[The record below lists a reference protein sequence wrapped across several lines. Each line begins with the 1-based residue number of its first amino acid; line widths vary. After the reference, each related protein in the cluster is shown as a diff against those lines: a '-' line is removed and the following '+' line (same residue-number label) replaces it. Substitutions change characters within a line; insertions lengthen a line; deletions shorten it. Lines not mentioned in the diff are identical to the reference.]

1 MPSRASTWASL
12 AVLTLIWGTTW
23 AAIRIG
29 LEGIPPAVG
38 IAFRFGIAS
47 TVLFAVSP
55 LFGARFGRS
64 RIEKRLWL
72 VNAVLTFS
80 FPYGILYWAE
90 QWVPSGLAAVLWAT
104 FPLLVAMVSHW
115 MLPEHRLSWR
125 GWLGIA
131 IGFAGVAIIFSHD
144 FSALGGKQVA
154 FASCVLLLSPLS
166 ASIGSVSIKK
176 WGHDVHPFSM
186 AAVPMALTAVL
197 MGLVALFGEPQ
208 RAIVFDTR
216 STGALLYLAI
226 LGSAVPFVIYF
237 WLLKHNTPTTL
248 SLINYAIPVV
258 AVAVG
263 SLLLDEP
270 VTGRMVVGAAFVV
283 AGVAAVALGGKKA
296 P

>member
-29 LEGIPPAVG
+29 LEGIPPATG
-38 IAFRFGIAS
+38 IALRFAIAAA
-47 TVLFAVSP
+47 VLLAVSP

-64 RIEKRLWL
+64 RLERKLWL
-72 VNAVLTFS
+72 ANAVLTFAI
-80 FPYGILYWAE
+80 PYGVLYWAE

-104 FPLLVAMVSHW
+104 FPLLVALVSHW
-115 MLPEHRLSWR
+115 GLPEHRLSRR
-125 GWLGIA
+125 GWVGIA

-144 FSALGGKQVA
+144 FGALGGRQVA
-154 FASCVLLLSPLS
+154 LAACVLLLSPLS
-166 ASIGSVSIKK
+166 ASFGSVTIKK
-176 WGHDVHPFSM
+176 WGHDVHPFSIS
-186 AAVPMALTAVL
+186 AVPMAITAAL
-197 MGLVALFGEPQ
+197 MGILAWAGESH
-208 RAIVFDTR
+208 RAVVFTTR
-216 STGALLYLAI
+216 STGAVLYLAV
-226 LGSAVPFVIYF
+226 LGSAVPFVLYF
-237 WLLKHNTPTTL
+237 WLLKRESPTTL

-283 AGVAAVALGGKKA
+283 AGVAAVAMGGKTG
-296 P
+296 

>member
-1 MPSRASTWASL
+1 
-12 AVLTLIWGTTW
+12 VLTLIWGTTW

-29 LEGIPPAVG
+29 LEGIPPATG
-38 IAFRFGIAS
+38 IALRFAIAAA
-47 TVLFAVSP
+47 VLFAVSP

-72 VNAVLTFS
+72 ANAVLTFS
-80 FPYGILYWAE
+80 IPYGVLYWAE

-104 FPLLVAMVSHW
+104 FPLLVALVSHW
-115 MLPEHRLSWR
+115 ALPEHRLAPR

-131 IGFAGVAIIFSHD
+131 VGFAGVAIIFSHD
-144 FSALGGKQVA
+144 FSALGGRQVA
-154 FASCVLLLSPLS
+154 VAACVLLLSPLS
-166 ASIGSVSIKK
+166 ASFGSVTIKK
-176 WGHDVHPFSM
+176 WGHDVHPFST
-186 AAVPMALTAVL
+186 AAVPMAITAVL
-197 MGLVALFGEPQ
+197 MGSVALVAESQ
-208 RAIVFDTR
+208 RAVVFDTR
-216 STGALLYLAI
+216 SVGAFLYLAV

-270 VTGRMVVGAAFVV
+270 VTGRMVLGAAFVV
-283 AGVAAVALGGKKA
+283 AGVAAVALGGKRA